1 MPSVAHSRGGL
12 FPSLQSAVLAAAA
25 IALSGFTS
33 LADATP
39 IVQSV
44 TYDASDYSG
53 SVVTDGFSGNPI
65 ADLAV
70 TDTFAPFDP
79 ALGTLDAVTVAL
91 SLTFQIDWT
100 DPNPTTS
107 PSIGGGVDIVWDRN
121 DPGQETNDPGQETI
135 WGTGGGNGT
144 GPSSSGSLTMSMQ
157 TTATTPGNPTFGLS
171 DYFTFDLSDFTSPYT
186 LSIVSDSMTVGGSN
200 GATIDYELASG
211 SLSVTYDFTA
221 VPEPASHAACAVIG
235 ALGLA
240 LVSPRSRRRASRH
253 LAVSKKV
260 PATTGTVVRK

>member
-107 PSIGGGVDIVWDRN
+107 PSIGGGVDIVWEGN
-121 DPGQETNDPGQETI
+121 GPGQETI

-157 TTATTPGNPTFGLS
+157 TTATTPGN
-171 DYFTFDLSDFTSPYT
+171 FTFDLSDFTSPYT
-186 LSIVSDSMTVGGSN
+186 LSIVSDNMTVGGSN

-211 SLSVTYDFTA
+211 SLSVTYDVTA
-221 VPEPASHAACAVIG
+221 VPEPANYAACAVIG
-235 ALGLA
+235 AFGFA
-240 LVSPRSRRRASRH
+240 LVRPRGRRHGRDRGQATPGSDGDS
-253 LAVSKKV
+253 AVQTSA
-260 PATTGTVVRK
+260 ATGR